1 MYVIYIYLQKSSSEI
16 HVMIFSTG
24 NKATLVCCKQFTK
37 LFSICCVNGD
47 DHNGSTGFKR
57 TSSFI
62 SFCLAVENDSNLS
75 KMYFSP
81 FNKRLS
87 LQAFNE
93 TQSNITTLF
102 LRSFNRSDTFC
113 NSSSIFDLCCVS
125 VSSNALLLESSSFN
139 LMFDSTRLHNCD
151 SKSPSFFLRLR
162 SSFGTSVSFDCFS
175 FISNLWIFFQ
185 WCFCVEYL
193 LSLSWAN

>member
-1 MYVIYIYLQKSSSEI
+1 
-16 HVMIFSTG
+16 MIFSTG

-87 LQAFNE
+87 LQAFEE
-93 TQSNITTLF
+93 TQSSITTLL

-113 NSSSIFDLCCVS
+113 NSSSIFDLCCAS
-125 VSSNALLLESSSFN
+125 VSSNALLLDSSSFN
-139 LMFDSTRLHNCD
+139 LKFDSTRLHNCD

-162 SSFGTSVSFDCFS
+162 SSFGTSISFDCFT

-185 WCFCVEYL
+185 RRFCVEYL